1 MIRKS
6 HRYFLSVSVSLN
18 PPGGS
23 AYPRIIP
30 FPPFIGKWI
39 RKGDMKLVQLYLS
52 FFSINKIILI
62 IAKKVDK
69 TTLRSMTDFEE
80 RA

>member
-1 MIRKS
+1 
-6 HRYFLSVSVSLN
+6 
-18 PPGGS
+18 
-23 AYPRIIP
+23 
-30 FPPFIGKWI
+30 
-39 RKGDMKLVQLYLS
+39 MKLVQLYLS

-62 IAKKVDK
+62 IAKKVDN